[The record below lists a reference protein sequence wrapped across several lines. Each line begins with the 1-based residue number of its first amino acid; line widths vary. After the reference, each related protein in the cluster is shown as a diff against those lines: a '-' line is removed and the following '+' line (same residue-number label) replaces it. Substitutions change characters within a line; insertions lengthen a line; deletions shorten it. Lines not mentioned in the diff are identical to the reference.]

1 MKVSF
6 IACMLMAAVSVEAIS
21 LHKLDIKKL
30 RDFRTTQSLAQAKTG
45 KGFDDLV
52 EKIRNDGV
60 VLIGEGSQLEEAK
73 KCLDEL

>member
-1 MKVSF
+1 MKVSV
-6 IACMLMAAVSVEAIS
+6 IACMLLAAVSVEAIQ

-30 RDFRTTQSLAQAKTG
+30 RDYRNIQSLAQAKTG

-60 VLIGEGSQLEEAK
+60 VLIGEGKQLEEAK
-73 KCLDEL
+73 KCVDEL